1 MAAQGHFTQM
11 RMRFDRF
18 RSLLSKD
25 EARRIV
31 SNIAKLPRATKPP
44 SDRLIGI
51 IGFSG
56 ALQIADRGFT
66 TVVGLSDTADA
77 RVGPEPQVPQRPVQR
92 LMARITTIRV
102 VGRVGALP
110 IHRAT
115 EK

>member
-1 MAAQGHFTQM
+1 M

-77 RVGPEPQVPQRPVQR
+77 RVGPEPQVPPGAAAYGTYNYYQ
-92 LMARITTIRV
+92 
-102 VGRVGALP
+102 GR
-110 IHRAT
+110 RACGCAPYPPCY
-115 EK
+115 

>member
-1 MAAQGHFTQM
+1 M

-66 TVVGLSDTADA
+66 TVVGYTADA